1 MNLGRAPDPALV
13 GAEWHE
19 MRMQRLQNSQSF
31 LEDWLSHPRRDDY
44 WSSGQ
49 LSDIQIPVLIVSGWA
64 DGNRN
69 TALRAA
75 EQLNNESKI
84 VVGPWIHKYPQMAY
98 PKPRWEF
105 RDEAIR
111 WWNRWLRNDFNNVES
126 IPRLRAF
133 IFNSPRPT
141 AERHSDPGKWVSKSE
156 WKTPKFDE
164 FYISHKGILNMGH
177 NNNPSF
183 KKDLSIFVK
192 TSLDLGST
200 SGEYFTLKP
209 DAEMAGDQRFDDAL
223 SVCFDSKS
231 LKTAQE
237 YLGYPIFEAEV
248 SCEKETAHLVVRIVD
263 VHPDGVSTRVSF
275 GFINL
280 AHRDENASSPKP
292 MPKNGKVRIKIVLDS
307 CGYRFEAGHKIRI
320 ALSTSYWPYIFP
332 SASNPGVTIDQS
344 SIRLKLPILEN
355 YEEVEMP
362 EPKVQAPLQ
371 LRKIDNEKLRMSQ
384 QIENELKENQTF
396 ETTRMSKKIDKD
408 DSKEN
413 QTVGFTNFYE
423 DVPKLLGR
431 QNIFHEIN
439 GINTRHRFLK
449 RATSKD
455 FQDGLVLDEN
465 NKRKS
470 ISEELSGLI
479 LGRGSNLVEMNEIAN
494 KLIVERIQ
502 ANTRKLIAKD
512 IEEAKINEK
521 SSTKVKRLV

>member
-13 GAEWHE
+13 GAEWRE
-19 MRMQRLQNSQSF
+19 MRMQRLQNAQSF
-31 LEDWLSHPRRDDY
+31 LEDWLSHPQRDDY
-44 WSSGQ
+44 WRAGQ

-126 IPRLRAF
+126 IPRFRAF

-156 WKTPKFDE
+156 WKTPKLDE
-164 FYISHKGILNMGH
+164 FYISHKGILNMGY

-183 KKDLSIFVK
+183 KEDIFVK

-292 MPKNGKVRIKIVLDS
+292 MPKNEKVRIKIVLDS

-320 ALSTSYWPYIFP
+320 ALSTSYWPYVFP

-362 EPKVQAPLQ
+362 EPKVEASLQ

-384 QIENELKENQTF
+384 QI
-396 ETTRMSKKIDKD
+396 DKD
-408 DSKEN
+408 GSKEN
-413 QTVGFTNFYE
+413 QTVDLTNFYE

-431 QNIFHEIN
+431 RNILQEIN
-439 GINTRHRFLK
+439 GINSRRRFLK
-449 RATSKD
+449 RATSVD
-455 FQDGLVLDEN
+455 FQDGLILDEN
-465 NKRKS
+465 KKRAS
-470 ISEELSGLI
+470 IAEELSGLVF
-479 LGRGSNLVEMNEIAN
+479 GRRNNLVEMNEIAN
-494 KLIVERIQ
+494 KFIVERIQ

-512 IEEAKINEK
+512 IEEAKTNEK
-521 SSTKVKRLV
+521 NGTKVKRLV